1 MGRHNSITES
11 DDRLPG
17 LEKKKKVKAMKM
29 KRERDERLESD
40 QEHGTREYT
49 LKKKQKTKKVNKE
62 KKGNEIEVTEI
73 STEEVIGDKKNE
85 DETTLSGSKTSVEN
99 EANEAVPQPTCSA
112 TSTES
117 NKETIKMEVST
128 VDAPKIQPRFMVAS
142 GLVPRQIARQSKIK
156 AKITTSSS
164 SHVKVNTKSV
174 APDVSASSSATI
186 STTSS
191 ASMSTTRA
199 TTNTV
204 TTTSTTAT
212 GSRSIFRAKD
222 IISNKISSLPSS
234 ESSYP
239 HGSGSRGEF
248 RPHPHQHGGQQFHNS
263 NRPQPLHFSWYPH
276 SHQRQNTYS
285 TDTQSASTTSA
296 ITTPAS
302 TETTSVTTA
311 IIRASPLFVHPE
323 HHPQRYEYPY
333 GNYPSYYEKRLQ
345 EQTKRIDSVSGK
357 SLGSTNTKQ
366 HQPPSQGQG
375 QGRNRGDQDQQQR
388 QKQHYRFTATP
399 SVLFPSSSNGSLG
412 GGGTRISLKELGKK
426 VDLRL
431 EFLEQEW
438 FRDKRVLDIGCNS
451 ALLTVFIALHFK
463 PRRIQGVDI
472 DPSLIGKAQNF
483 VLKTFSQI
491 PFWAYTQQQPQP
503 HEREDG
509 GSFKNN
515 DKNNEAMDEQG
526 RDKQEDVPYE
536 AYFPRALQRMHGTLP
551 VPKKTVRTECLFPHN
566 IEFRITDWV
575 AETENQ
581 EESGNEQWDVVLGFS
596 LTKWIHLHHGD
607 EGIKR
612 FFQKV
617 YRSLAPGGIFLV
629 EPQDFATYK
638 KRSKITPAMDTTYK
652 SIQFKPEHFQ
662 DYLVKEV
669 GFREVVHLGHSE
681 GSAKNFNRDIFLYR
695 K

>member
-1 MGRHNSITES
+1 MGKHGSVTES
-11 DDRLPG
+11 DGRLPG
-17 LEKKKKVKAMKM
+17 SEKKKKKKAKSMKM
-29 KRERDERLESD
+29 KRGRNERLESD
-40 QEHGTREYT
+40 QEHETEEHT
-49 LKKKQKTKKVNKE
+49 LKKKQKTKKVKKE
-62 KKGNEIEVTEI
+62 KKGKEREATETSMEKVT
-73 STEEVIGDKKNE
+73 
-85 DETTLSGSKTSVEN
+85 LLGSETSVEN
-99 EANEAVPQPTCSA
+99 EAIEVVPRSTSSA
-112 TSTES
+112 TNTES
-117 NKETIKMEVST
+117 NKEATEMKTAT
-128 VDAPKIQPRFMVAS
+128 VAAPKMQPRFVVAS
-142 GLVPRQIARQSKIK
+142 GLVPRQIVRPSRIK
-156 AKITTSSS
+156 AKITTSSTS
-164 SHVKVNTKSV
+164 SSSVKVSTKSV
-174 APDVSASSSATI
+174 VSDESVSSSVTI
-186 STTSS
+186 ST
-191 ASMSTTRA
+191 ASLASISTTRA
-199 TTNTV
+199 TTSTV
-204 TTTSTTAT
+204 TATSTTAT

-222 IISNKISSLPSS
+222 IISNKIPSLPPS
-234 ESSYP
+234 ESSHP
-239 HGSGSRGEF
+239 HGSG
-248 RPHPHQHGGQQFHNS
+248 
-263 NRPQPLHFSWYPH
+263 
-276 SHQRQNTYS
+276 
-285 TDTQSASTTSA
+285 
-296 ITTPAS
+296 
-302 TETTSVTTA
+302 
-311 IIRASPLFVHPE
+311 E

-345 EQTKRIDSVSGK
+345 EQTKRINSMSGK

-375 QGRNRGDQDQQQR
+375 QGWNRGVQDRNRNRGQDKDQQQDRQQR

-399 SVLFPSSSNGSLG
+399 SVLFPPNSNGSFG
-412 GGGTRISLKELGKK
+412 GGEGRGARISLKELGKK

-438 FRDKRVLDIGCNS
+438 FHGKRVLDIGCNS
-451 ALLTVFIALHFK
+451 ALLTVFIALHYK
-463 PRRIQGVDI
+463 PHRIQGVDI

-491 PFWAYTQQQPQP
+491 PPWAYTQQQPPQQ
-503 HEREDG
+503 EWENE
-509 GSFKNN
+509 SNFKNN
-515 DKNNEAMDEQG
+515 GKDDETMDEQG
-526 RDKQEDVPYE
+526 QDRQEGVPYE

-551 VPKKTVRTECLFPHN
+551 VPKKTARTEYLFPHN

-575 AETENQ
+575 TETEDQ

-596 LTKWIHLHHGD
+596 LTKWVHLHHGD

-638 KRSKITPAMDTTYK
+638 KRRKITPTMDTNYK

-669 GFREVVHLGHSE
+669 GFREAVRLGHSE